1 MDYGICFTKR
11 KIVYLN
17 LFEWL
22 DAQEKY
28 IKEWSKREYNTG
40 TLKRRYF
47 SEHIFDD
54 IKDDIKLICILEK

>member
-1 MDYGICFTKR
+1 MDCGICFTKR
-11 KIVYLN
+11 KMVYLN

-22 DAQEKY
+22 DAQEEY
-28 IKEWSKREYNTG
+28 IKQWSKREDNTG
-40 TLKRRYF
+40 TLKRCSF